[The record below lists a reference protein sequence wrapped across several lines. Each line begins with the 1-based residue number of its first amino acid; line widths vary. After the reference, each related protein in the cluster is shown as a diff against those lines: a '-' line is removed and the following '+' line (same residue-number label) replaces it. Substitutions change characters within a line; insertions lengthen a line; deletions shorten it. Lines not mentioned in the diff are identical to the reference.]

1 MLVWP
6 SLILEFVPNT
16 APAQT
21 SSDSE
26 GIRELTLRGI
36 TRAAPAILLVT
47 LALSA
52 CSMTE
57 RFSGL
62 MGRPTTAVAPMPP
75 PPTVVAQPG
84 IAATPTAAGT
94 VPDMAVPAPRPAA
107 TPPAAQVA
115 QAAPAAIT
123 PPAPQAAAA
132 RPAPAAL
139 VVTGPA
145 PVNDVLVREAQ
156 LDNTE
161 LGRIRRLE
169 AGLAQMQQQFDT
181 LKPTIERLV
190 AIEGD
195 LNELVSQLFK
205 LADQPAASP
214 APPAAAARAVT
225 TAPAPAG
232 GAPLSILPPGA
243 QRPPAQV
250 AAATQPAAAAPAAP
264 VAAAA
269 AALATPAAGNSFAL
283 HLASYRQIATAQAG
297 WQELLKAMP
306 TALSGLKPNTSV
318 FENGAAG
325 KYYRLE
331 AGPIASR
338 TDADNRCKTIKA
350 TGQFCT
356 VVSFAGATPF

>member
-84 IAATPTAAGT
+84 AANPAAAGT
-94 VPDMAVPAPRPAA
+94 VPDMALPAPRPAA

-123 PPAPQAAAA
+123 PPAPQAAPA

-205 LADQPAASP
+205 LADQPSASP

-250 AAATQPAAAAPAAP
+250 AAATQPAAATPPAP